1 MKLNTFFPQ
10 DITLQSVALQI
21 GELTPLP
28 KQDLY
33 VALLSSIVS
42 QQLSIKAAATIWQ
55 RFENLFPSNIPTPDL
70 LLVKTL
76 EELRAV
82 GLSQQKAG
90 YLKNIAEYALK
101 ISWKDDSFHQL
112 TDQEIIKELTTIK
125 GVGQWTVEM
134 LLIFAM
140 NRPDVFSVGDLGIK
154 QAMVKLYGLENISNV
169 KELQKKMLE
178 ISEKW
183 QPNRSLACRYLW
195 KWKDAKQEI
204 NMK

>member
-1 MKLNTFFPQ
+1 MTPNLLFPQ
-10 DITLQSVALQI
+10 DTLLQNVAIEI
-21 GELTPLP
+21 GELAPLS
-28 KQDLY
+28 KQNLY

-55 RFENLFPSNIPTPDL
+55 RFENLFPNNTPTPDL
-70 LLVKTL
+70 LLAKTP

-82 GLSQQKAG
+82 GLSQQKAS
-90 YLKNIAEYALK
+90 YLKNIAEYALH
-101 ISWKDDSFHQL
+101 ISWQDDSFHQL

-154 QAMVKLYGLENISNV
+154 QAIIRLYTLENLSNV

-178 ISEKW
+178 LSEKW

-195 KWKDAKQEI
+195 KWKDTK
-204 NMK
+204 

>member
-1 MKLNTFFPQ
+1 MTPNLLFPQ
-10 DITLQSVALQI
+10 DTLLQNVAIEI
-21 GELTPLP
+21 GELAPLP
-28 KQDLY
+28 KQNLY

-55 RFENLFPSNIPTPDL
+55 RFENLFPNNTPMPDL
-70 LLVKTL
+70 LLAKTP

-101 ISWKDDSFHQL
+101 ISWQDAYFHQL

-154 QAMVKLYGLENISNV
+154 QAMVRLYDLESISNV
-169 KELQKKMLE
+169 KELQKKMFEL
-178 ISEKW
+178 SEKW

-195 KWKDAKQEI
+195 KWKDTK
-204 NMK
+204 